1 MKRIF
6 KYIGLSV
13 FISLFVVAC
22 EEEATIL
29 NPDVS
34 HNKPTEI
41 VVGDSPKLCS
51 DLQKIISRYFLW

>member
-13 FISLFVVAC
+13 FIFLFVVAC

-41 VVGDSPKLCS
+41 VVHRSCAAICK
-51 DLQKIISRYFLW
+51 KIISRYFLW